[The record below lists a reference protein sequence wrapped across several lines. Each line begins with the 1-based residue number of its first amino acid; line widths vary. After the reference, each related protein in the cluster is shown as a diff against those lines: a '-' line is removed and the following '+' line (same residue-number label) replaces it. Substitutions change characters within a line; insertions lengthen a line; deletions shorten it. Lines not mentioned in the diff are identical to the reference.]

1 MKLLRIGEKG
11 REKPAALDNNGK
23 IRDIS
28 SHIKDLNPSTLNFE
42 TISKIQNID
51 LSSLPEISSSERIGA
66 CITDPGKFVAIGLN
80 YSDHAAE
87 TGAAV
92 PTEPIMFMK
101 ATSSICGP
109 NDDVEIVSGSKKLD
123 WEVELGIVIGKNAK
137 HISES
142 QSQEHILGYCLV
154 NDVSE
159 REWQIEKM
167 GQWVKGKSHDT
178 YGPIGPYLVTKD
190 EIKDV
195 NNLNMTLDVNGE
207 RMQTGNTNTMIFN
220 VDIIVSY
227 VSKFMSLQAGDIIT
241 TGTPP
246 GVGMGKKPQIF
257 LKAGDQM
264 KLSIDNLG
272 DEVNSL
278 EGSFDLSTGND
289 SDLNNNQTVDV
300 GDKDNS
306 AEILEE
312 DPFPVKRPF
321 QKKSPAAPEPEG
333 HMLKKFSP
341 AAPEGHAFKKF
352 LPAAPGGH
360 VQKIFRL
367 RRLPG
372 ISQIRFFPPF
382 RIFPPFPLA
391 SENFPPFPLPPFP
404 NA

>member
-1 MKLLRIGEKG
+1 MKLLRVGENG
-11 REKPAALDNNGK
+11 REKPAVLDSNGK

-42 TISKIQNID
+42 TISKIKNLD

-272 DEVNSL
+272 EQSSKV
-278 EGSFDLSTGND
+278 
-289 SDLNNNQTVDV
+289 V
-300 GDKDNS
+300 
-306 AEILEE
+306 
-312 DPFPVKRPF
+312 PV
-321 QKKSPAAPEPEG
+321 
-333 HMLKKFSP
+333 
-341 AAPEGHAFKKF
+341 
-352 LPAAPGGH
+352 
-360 VQKIFRL
+360 
-367 RRLPG
+367 
-372 ISQIRFFPPF
+372 
-382 RIFPPFPLA
+382 
-391 SENFPPFPLPPFP
+391 
-404 NA
+404 